1 MRLEQLSN
9 SIWDVILQRKEESID
24 QIKKMSEVG
33 WSNVEMRTLCRNMAS
48 LIEIEI
54 KKFEAVYQL

>member
-1 MRLEQLSN
+1 MELLSN
-9 SIWDVILQRKEESID
+9 SLWHIIETRKDESID

-33 WSNVEMRTLCRNMAS
+33 WSDIEMRNLCRNMAS

-54 KKFEAVYQL
+54 KKFETVY

>member
-1 MRLEQLSN
+1 MEVLSN
-9 SIWDVILQRKEESID
+9 TLWQIIETRKDESID

-33 WSNVEMRTLCRNMAS
+33 WSDIEMRNLCRNMAS

-54 KKFEAVYQL
+54 KKFETVYQL